1 MAASGGETNVAVLLV
16 ELGALLF
23 GLGVLGRFARR
34 FNVPVIPLYLLAG
47 LCFGQ
52 GGVLSLSASHDF
64 VQVAADIGVIL
75 LLVMLGLEYSA
86 DELRT
91 SLRAQAPIGVLDG
104 LLNAVPGAALALI
117 AGWGATAA
125 VALAG
130 VTWVSSSGVIAKML
144 GDSGR
149 LGNRETPAVL
159 GVLVIED
166 LAMALYLP
174 VLTAL
179 LAGGGAGKI
188 ALTVSIAVATVGA
201 VIVVAIRFGRHVTAL
216 VSARDNESLLLGVLG
231 LTLLVAGLADE
242 LKVSAAVGAFLV
254 GIAVSGTVARTA
266 AEVLAPLRDVFAAVF
281 FVFFGLSTNPSKLL
295 PVLPLAL
302 ALAVVTAATKMAT
315 GFVAARRAGV
325 KRRGRWRA
333 AVTLIPRGEFS
344 VVVAVLAVGAG
355 AEARLGPTAAA
366 YVLLTILTARW
377 CTGGRIGYVRNN
389 PPPDERCAWRDRDR
403 ATAPHVRHDH
413 GGGSQPR
420 SGQGSPRHPAAHA
433 AARLADHPGEPLRG
447 RAVRREGVSDVGRRA
462 RAARAGRRVPAV
474 RRRGRDRATGRR
486 RRRDRRV
493 AAAGHRLARGPGH
506 RRPGRHRLRR
516 GPLPGR
522 RAGQVRTG
530 RAVTRVGRRTPA
542 A

>member
-1 MAASGGETNVAVLLV
+1 VSMAAAGGGETHVAVLLV

-23 GLGVLGRFARR
+23 GLGVLGRIARR
-34 FNVPVIPLYLLAG
+34 FNIPVIPLYLLAG

-130 VTWVSSSGVIAKML
+130 ITWVSSSGVIAKML
-144 GDSGR
+144 SDSGR
-149 LGNRETPAVL
+149 LGNRETPAIL

-174 VLTAL
+174 LLTAL
-179 LAGGGAGKI
+179 LAGGGPGKVVL
-188 ALTVSIAVATVGA
+188 AEVIAVAVVITVL
-201 VIVVAIRFGRHVTAL
+201 IVATRYGRHVTAL

-231 LTLLVAGLADE
+231 LTLFVAGLADQ

-254 GIAVSGTVARTA
+254 GIALSGSVAETA
-266 AEVLAPLRDVFAAVF
+266 AQVLAPLRDLFAAVF
-281 FVFFGLSTNPSKLL
+281 FVFFGLSTNPGQLL

-302 ALAVVTAATKMAT
+302 GLAVVTSATKMAT
-315 GFVAARRAGV
+315 GYVAARRAGV

-333 AVTLIPRGEFS
+333 AVTLVPRGEFS
-344 VVVAVLAVGAG
+344 VVVAALAVGAG
-355 AEARLGPTAAA
+355 AEEKIGPAAA
-366 YVLLTILTARW
+366 CYVLLTILIGALIYRW
-377 CTGGRIGYVRNN
+377 
-389 PPPDERCAWRDRDR
+389 PDRL
-403 ATAPHVRHDH
+403 
-413 GGGSQPR
+413 R
-420 SGQGSPRHPAAHA
+420 SEQF
-433 AARLADHPGEPLRG
+433 
-447 RAVRREGVSDVGRRA
+447 
-462 RAARAGRRVPAV
+462 
-474 RRRGRDRATGRR
+474 
-486 RRRDRRV
+486 
-493 AAAGHRLARGPGH
+493 
-506 RRPGRHRLRR
+506 PGR
-516 GPLPGR
+516 
-522 RAGQVRTG
+522 
-530 RAVTRVGRRTPA
+530 
-542 A
+542 